1 MTHITDAVRPLEAF
15 AEDNNFK
22 LYLLDTGL
30 LSSLYR
36 ARMED
41 LLPQGNK
48 AAVFRGGLTENY
60 VCQQLIAAGIKPYY
74 WGVASKSEVE
84 FVYETANGRVIPV
97 EVKSGKNVGAKSVR
111 SFAEKYEV
119 PYTVKVTAKKLW
131 LRGRCEE
138 PAALCCLHLWRK
150 RTSGVGGMDYT
161 GQPR

>member
-1 MTHITDAVRPLEAF
+1 MEPVTHITDAVRPLEAF

-60 VCQQLIAAGIKPYY
+60 VCQ
-74 WGVASKSEVE
+74 
-84 FVYETANGRVIPV
+84 
-97 EVKSGKNVGAKSVR
+97 
-111 SFAEKYEV
+111 
-119 PYTVKVTAKKLW
+119 
-131 LRGRCEE
+131 
-138 PAALCCLHLWRK
+138 
-150 RTSGVGGMDYT
+150 
-161 GQPR
+161 